1 MDYKKELEEAL
12 ERAKNLES
20 PLYKEAAEIIF
31 PQLKDSEYEKTRKSL
46 IVYLKEYENNA
57 RSEVM
62 VKEFSKWIKWVE
74 ERKEVEVD
82 EELSKLLN
90 RVICHFIN
98 DINIPYSERDE
109 VSKKIIPYVEQLE
122 HPNSDT
128 IVPSFNVGDWCID
141 KTDGT
146 VFIITKTDGAYT
158 YRTTEDKEY
167 SCSYRSL
174 ETDARLWKIEDAKPG
189 DVLVNDE
196 GVIGIFEKHA
206 EGFTDCWKSYIYYS
220 RIDSLESMTPFGKD
234 GGCHVKRYTKPAT
247 KERKELL
254 FKIIKKAGYEWNAK
268 ELKLVNSTM
277 KEKESIDDA
286 FTRMMLKQSNQNSVE
301 WTEADESLY
310 TRCLGI
316 LGKCKCNM
324 TVDKVDEELNW
335 FKSLKDKIVS
345 QQSIH
350 NWSEE
355 DKNMARLIGNAIT
368 TDEASK
374 YLEEKD
380 IQVIDAHAWLYAL
393 KERTAPQ
400 NWNENDSKMSSYIVA
415 ALDAYCRLRK
425 ERNNAAR
432 QEELEAAINWIHNR
446 LMYLKPKYN

>member
-146 VFIITKTDGAYT
+146 VFIISKTNDGTYT
-158 YRTTEDKEY
+158 YRTIEDKEY

-174 ETDARLWKIEDAKPG
+174 ETDARLWTIEDAKAG
-189 DVLVNDE
+189 DILASERSTFIFNKEYMAGKPQAYCGVMNDYFVKHTN
-196 GVIGIFEKHA
+196 GCWTNEK
-206 EGFTDCWKSYIYYS
+206 
-220 RIDSLESMTPFGKD
+220 
-234 GGCHVKRYTKPAT
+234 CHPAT
-247 KERKELL
+247 KEQREQL
-254 FKIIKKAGYEWNAK
+254 FCQISKAGYKWNAK
-268 ELKLVNSTM
+268 ELKLVEINSTL
-277 KEKESIDDA
+277 KEKEAIDDA

-316 LGKCKCNM
+316 LGKCKCNI
-324 TVDKVDEELNW
+324 TVDIVDEELNW

-425 ERNNAAR
+425 ERNNAAS

-446 LMYLKPKYN
+446 LMYLKPKSN